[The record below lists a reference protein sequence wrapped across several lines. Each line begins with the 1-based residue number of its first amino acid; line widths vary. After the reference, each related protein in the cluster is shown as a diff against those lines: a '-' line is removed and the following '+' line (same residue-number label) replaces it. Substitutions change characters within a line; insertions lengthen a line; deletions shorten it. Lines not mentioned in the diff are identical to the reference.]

1 MPDSTVCQLSI
12 PVCSEAAGVGFFGA
26 FIPAIASFTAAG
38 YRHRESGDLTS
49 VGGSGNCWSSSSY
62 AAGNINAGYLNFNSG
77 NVNPLNNTNR
87 ANGLSVRCVQAST
100 RRLFLFLVLQRQK
113 NFHNLKNSFF
123 LPPGMVGVMAPASA
137 VE

>member
-12 PVCSEAAGVGFFGA
+12 PVCFGA
-26 FIPAIASFTAAG
+26 AAPASPDHSSQRLLLSPAAG
-38 YRHRESGDLTS
+38 YRHRESGALTN
-49 VGGSGNCWSSSSY
+49 VGTEGDWWSSSSY
-62 AAGNINAGYLNFNSG
+62 AAGNVNAGFLNIRSG

-100 RRLFLFLVLQRQK
+100 RRLFSFLSTSENL
-113 NFHNLKNSFF
+113 FHNLKNSFF